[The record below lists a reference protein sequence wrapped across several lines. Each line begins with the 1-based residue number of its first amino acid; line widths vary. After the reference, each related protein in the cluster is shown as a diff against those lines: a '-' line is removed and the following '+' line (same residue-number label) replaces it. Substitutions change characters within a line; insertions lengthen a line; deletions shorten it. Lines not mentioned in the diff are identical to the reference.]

1 MKKIYTM
8 TNLVKGLMLAAF
20 MAVGT
25 SAVNA
30 QEGGAEGSGS
40 ESGAESTSFAP
51 ANEKTWLV
59 AEELTANGQEVC
71 IYNVGTG
78 TYLSGKTPSVKSIND
93 AYTWIVSGDVNTT
106 CTFACTNSTADRIH
120 MGYNNILRYW
130 ETEIKEKS
138 GASSLT
144 MVTNTTDKSYKMSVT
159 TDVYTGLWSK
169 KAETRYFTTTANG
182 YEASTDA
189 SNNNDWLFISAAQK
203 AAYADYTSL
212 YNQAIE
218 LLDNENL
225 ADREDVKETLK
236 SALKSTAASNYDK
249 YTTDAATLK
258 NAIDAANKAIED
270 ITNGINN
277 INDSAANG
285 SAINTNAA
293 AIYSINGVRNAQL
306 TKGINIV
313 KMSDGKVKKILVK

>member
-8 TNLVKGLMLAAF
+8 TNLVKGLMLAAL
-20 MAVGT
+20 MTVGT
-25 SAVNA
+25 AVNA
-30 QEGGAEGSGS
+30 QEGGSSAAGNTEG
-40 ESGAESTSFAP
+40 GAESTSYAP
-51 ANEKTWLV
+51 AKSNNYWRGENVETTSTAYIYSVGAQTFITNNTPAEKDIEKASVWTISKKNNTYAFV
-59 AEELTANGQEVC
+59 SKKDSVISMN
-71 IYNVGTG
+71 G
-78 TYLSGKTPSVKSIND
+78 TYWLFSYSWSTQVKQGSVND
-93 AYTWIVSGDVNTT
+93 ATYFTIKSSK
-106 CTFACTNSTADRIH
+106 TNGI
-120 MGYNNILRYW
+120 
-130 ETEIKEKS
+130 
-138 GASSLT
+138 
-144 MVTNTTDKSYKMSVT
+144 SYKFEVT
-159 TDVYTGLWSK
+159 CAGTKWSSD
-169 KAETRYFTTTANG
+169 TRYFNIDGNEYTAAKTQG
-182 YEASTDA
+182 TY
-189 SNNNDWLFISAAQK
+189 NDWLFISADQK

-218 LLDNENL
+218 LYGNEKL

-236 SALKSTAASNYDK
+236 SALKNTAASNYDK
-249 YTTDAATLK
+249 YTDDAATLK

-313 KMSDGKVKKILVK
+313 KMSDGKVKKVLVK

>member
-8 TNLVKGLMLAAF
+8 TNLVKGLMLAAL
-20 MAVGT
+20 MTVST
-25 SAVNA
+25 AVNA
-30 QEGGAEGSGS
+30 QEGGSSTGGNTEG
-40 ESGAESTSFAP
+40 GAESTSYAP

-59 AEELTANGQEVC
+59 AENLTANGQEVC

-78 TYLSGKTPSVKSIND
+78 TYLSGKTPSVKSITD

-138 GASSLT
+138 GASNLT
-144 MVTNTTDKSYKMSVT
+144 IVTNATDKSYKMSVT
-159 TDVYTGLWSK
+159 ADVYTGLWSK
-169 KAETRYFTTTANG
+169 KAETRYFTASANG

-189 SNNNDWLFISAAQK
+189 STNNDWLFISAAQK

-218 LLDNENL
+218 LYGNEKL

-236 SALKSTAASNYDK
+236 SALESTAASNYDK
-249 YTTDAATLK
+249 YTDDIATLK
-258 NAIDAANKAIED
+258 NAINAANKAIED

-277 INDSAANG
+277 INGSATNG

-313 KMSDGKVKKILVK
+313 KTSDGKVKKILVK